1 MSEPFTGYVVDLRN
15 SYPRPKCV
23 TVDNLFRALI
33 GAGPMSKLHQLDI
46 VALTVDV
53 SEHGLVRGQVG
64 TIVATLASNMYEIEF
79 SDEDGRTYAE
89 LALKGDQLM
98 LLHYRRERAA

>member
-1 MSEPFTGYVVDLRN
+1 
-15 SYPRPKCV
+15 
-23 TVDNLFRALI
+23 
-33 GAGPMSKLHQLDI
+33 MSKLHQLDI

>member
-1 MSEPFTGYVVDLRN
+1 MMQQR
-15 SYPRPKCV
+15 RRMAV
-23 TVDNLFRALI
+23 TRF
-33 GAGPMSKLHQLDI
+33 
-46 VALTVDV
+46 V
-53 SEHGLVRGQVG
+53 SS